1 VAGILSGT
9 ILEAMK
15 FRVIL
20 EFDSQTGSYSAVCPE
35 LPGCASF
42 GDTEQEALRNVE
54 EAIRLYLEP
63 GEIEVPEDARILE
76 VTVG

>member
-1 VAGILSGT
+1 
-9 ILEAMK
+9 MK

-20 EFDSQTGSYSAVCPE
+20 EFDPETGSYSAVCPE
-35 LPGCASF
+35 LPGCGSY

-63 GEIEVPEDARILE
+63 GEIEVPEDARVLE